1 MENAGSHQHLS
12 KRQERHILRLGRELM
27 LKRHPNPQ
35 RLGCPPKAELEAA
48 AVNRALLP
56 QAKIVS
62 VIDHI
67 TICSQCFREFSRLRK
82 IARLRKKLP
91 VFLLTCSV
99 LVAATVLAGEFLSR
113 IWRHEQPKIIARARP
128 GPLVRN
134 AIVLDL
140 RDQTRLRSDEPQVQR
155 QTRHKLQLP
164 RVPADLSIYL
174 PIGSDEGKYTVQILR
189 KDKEPLVTIEG
200 NATMLNDVM
209 DLQVRIDL
217 QQFSVGDYVLALR
230 QLSWPWSYYPLE
242 IK

>member
-12 KRQERHILRLGRELM
+12 KKQERHLLRLGRELM

-56 QAKIVS
+56 QTKIVS

-67 TICSQCFREFSRLRK
+67 TICSQCFREFSRHRQ

-99 LVAATVLAGEFLSR
+99 LVAATVIAGEYLSR
-113 IWRHEQPKIIARARP
+113 IWRQQQPKIITRTRP
-128 GPLVRN
+128 GPLVRD

-140 RDQTRLRSDEPQVQR
+140 RDQTSLRSDEPQVQL
-155 QTRHKLQLP
+155 QTKNKLQLP

-174 PIGSDEGKYTVQILR
+174 PVGSDEGKYTVQILR
-189 KDKEPLVTIEG
+189 KDRQPLITIESD
-200 NATMLNDVM
+200 ATMLNDVM
-209 DLQVRIDL
+209 ELKVRIDL
-217 QQFSVGDYVLALR
+217 QQFSAGDYFLALR
-230 QLSWPWSYYPLE
+230 QLSWPWSYYPLK